1 LKQNEIYKKCKKTG
15 GMGDLFLGYGS
26 YSKGGIN
33 SLKGEKGSGQT
44 SLFWFPTDYK
54 ED

>member
-1 LKQNEIYKKCKKTG
+1 
-15 GMGDLFLGYGS
+15 MGDLFLGYGS

-44 SLFWFPTDYK
+44 SLFWFPICELQGRTDYDR
-54 ED
+54 ESI